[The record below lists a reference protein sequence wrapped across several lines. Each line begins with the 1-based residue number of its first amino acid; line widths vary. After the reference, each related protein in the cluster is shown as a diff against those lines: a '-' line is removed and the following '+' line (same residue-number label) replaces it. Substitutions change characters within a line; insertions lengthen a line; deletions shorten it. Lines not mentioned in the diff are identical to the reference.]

1 MLDHLPEGTSD
12 FLQDSS
18 DETVSTQ
25 ALRILQRE
33 MTAALLPPGSRREG
47 MLDEYVNLKDL
58 HPDIP
63 ELTELAGGKGANQR
77 CEVFLPLVEDA
88 SGSGGGG
95 GGGLA
100 SPLHDH
106 HRVETADDR

>member
-1 MLDHLPEGTSD
+1 MLGHLPEGTSD

-25 ALRILQRE
+25 ALRNLQRE
-33 MTAALLPPGSRREG
+33 MTTSLLPPGSRREG

-58 HPDIP
+58 HPEIP

-77 CEVFLPLVEDA
+77 CEVFLPLVEDDLL
-88 SGSGGGG
+88 G
-95 GGGLA
+95 
-100 SPLHDH
+100 D
-106 HRVETADDR
+106 